1 MLVVIIIC
9 VLVAAVVA
17 SVIGVLGDLV
27 VVGLSVLRLHAN
39 CVGGRDVVYVVA
51 VVVYVAFLLDA
62 VVGSAL
68 VLVEHAGCTRLA

>member
-1 MLVVIIIC
+1 MLVVIILC

-17 SVIGVLGDLV
+17 SGIGVLGDLV

-39 CVGGRDVVYVVA
+39 CVRGRVVVYVVV
-51 VVVYVAFLLDA
+51 VVVYVAFLLDT